1 VTDLVVDIDVDDLEK
16 GIEFYRRGLGLRL
29 GRRLFGD
36 TVAEM
41 LGARV
46 PIYLLA
52 KPAGSAASSRG
63 SARRDY
69 RRHWTPVHLDFA
81 VPDLDEAVRRAAGA
95 GATLEDE
102 IRGWEWGR
110 VAILCD
116 PFGHGFCLIQFT
128 AQGHRETFAP
138 VALAP
143 RPSGRDPDA

>member
-1 VTDLVVDIDVDDLEK
+1 VTDLVVDVDVDDLEK

-36 TVAEM
+36 TVAEL

-52 KPAGSAASSRG
+52 KPAGSAASARG
-63 SARRDY
+63 AALRDY

-81 VPDLDEAVRRAAGA
+81 VPDLEAAVRRAEDA
-95 GATLEDE
+95 GATLEE
-102 IRGWEWGR
+102 RVEGWAWGR
-110 VAILCD
+110 VAILSD

-128 AQGHRETFAP
+128 AQGQRETFAP
-138 VALAP
+138 VAAAAG
-143 RPSGRDPDA
+143 PSGHDPGA